1 MSRQRPDD
9 DRATARRRV
18 GLMAR
23 MVRLAD
29 RRLIVLIGATLV
41 LSSLAGAMQ
50 SVALKWIVDSSV
62 DQDWTAAIAAA
73 VVGGV
78 GAGLLGAA
86 YRAMSDTEHV
96 VTNEVGLIIDRNT
109 LELTAS
115 IPSIEHLERPEF
127 LDRLMLVRN
136 GGPSLMRAV
145 FTLTRTSSLLISLAA
160 SMWLLGRVDPLLL
173 LLPLFAVP
181 TAVLVPRSERYVDR
195 AKSTASERQRAATQ
209 LHNLFITPTS
219 AMELRVFDCDERLDQ
234 RADDLW
240 RDVSRTHLGGAI
252 RSALLA
258 SVGWLALTAGYIA
271 ALLFTAQLAINGRAS
286 VGDVVLVS
294 QLALLIRGTVA
305 QTADA
310 ARQASAALRTADR
323 FLWLEDLHAEATAT
337 YDGTLAPPDQLR
349 HGISFDHVSFTY
361 PGTQQAVLDDIC
373 LTIPAGTTVA
383 FVGSNGAGK
392 TTLVKLLTGMYRPT
406 TGRILIDNQ
415 DLNDLDIIQWRQRLG
430 GTLQDFVRIESQAAT
445 TVGLGD
451 CDHLDDHERIND
463 SVDRGGARP
472 VIDSLP
478 DGLTTPLGKTYQH
491 GEELSGGQWQRL
503 AIARGMMPTT
513 PLCLVLDEPTAALDP
528 AAEQAL
534 YDHYRQAAS
543 SIEVAGAITILIS
556 HRFSS
561 VRMADLIVVFDNG
574 TIIETGSHDALLTAN
589 GAYARMYHRQASAY
603 S

>member
-23 MVRLAD
+23 MVRVAD

-173 LLPLFAVP
+173 LLPLFAIP

-209 LHNLFITPTS
+209 LHNLFINPTS

-258 SVGWLALTAGYIA
+258 SLGWLALTAGYIA

-286 VGDVVLVS
+286 VGDIVLVS

-337 YDGTLAPPDQLR
+337 YDGTLAPPDHLR

-361 PGTQQAVLDDIC
+361 PGTQQPVLDDIC

-415 DLNDLDIIQWRQRLG
+415 DLNDLEIIQWRQRLG

-574 TIIETGSHDALLTAN
+574 TIIETGSHDALLTAD

>member
-1 MSRQRPDD
+1 MSRRRPDD

-29 RRLIVLIGATLV
+29 GRLIVLIGATLV

-173 LLPLFAVP
+173 LLPLFAIP

-451 CDHLDDHERIND
+451 CDQLDDHERIND

-574 TIIETGSHDALLTAN
+574 TIIETGSHDALLTAD

>member
-1 MSRQRPDD
+1 MSARDGD
-9 DRATARRRV
+9 TDRATTRRRI

-29 RRLIVLIGATLV
+29 RRLIVLIGVTLV

-50 SVALKWIVDSSV
+50 SVALKWIVDSSF
-62 DQDWTAAIAAA
+62 DQNWTTAIAAA
-73 VVGGV
+73 GIGGL

-86 YRAMSDTEHV
+86 FRAMGDTEHV
-96 VTNEVGLIIDRNT
+96 VTNEVGLVIDRNT

-115 IPSIEHLERPEF
+115 IPSVEHLERPAY
-127 LDRLMLVRN
+127 LDRLMLVRD

-145 FTLTRTSSLLISLAA
+145 FTLTRTLSLLISLIA
-160 SMWLLGRVDPLLL
+160 SLWLLARVDQLLL
-173 LLPLFAVP
+173 LLPLFAIP

-195 AKSTASERQRAATQ
+195 SKTVASERQRAASQ

-234 RADDLW
+234 RADELW
-240 RDVSRTHLGGAI
+240 RDVSRIHLGGSI

-258 SVGWLALTAGYIA
+258 SIGWLALTAGYIA
-271 ALLFTAQLAINGRAS
+271 ALLFTAQLAIDGRAT
-286 VGDVVLVS
+286 VGDIVLVS

-310 ARQASAALRTADR
+310 ARRASAALRTADR
-323 FLWLEDLHAEATAT
+323 FLWLEDIHAEAATTYSGTA
-337 YDGTLAPPDQLR
+337 APPNGLR
-349 HGISFDHVSFTY
+349 NGITFDHVSFTY
-361 PGTQQAVLDDIC
+361 PGTSQPVLNDID
-373 LTIPAGTTVA
+373 LHVPAGTTVA

-406 TGRILIDNQ
+406 SGRILIDGQ
-415 DLNDLDIIQWRQRLG
+415 HLDELDIDQWRHRLA
-430 GTLQDFVRIESQAAT
+430 GTLQNYLRIESLAAT

-451 CDHLDDHERIND
+451 PKRHDDLDRVND
-463 SVDRGGARP
+463 AVDRSGARP
-472 VIDSLP
+472 VIASLP
-478 DGLTTPLGKTYQH
+478 DGLDTPLGNTYHH
-491 GEELSGGQWQRL
+491 GEQLSGGQWQRL

-534 YDHYRQAAS
+534 YDHYRNAAT
-543 SIEVAGAITILIS
+543 SIGVSGAITVLIS

-561 VRMADLIVVFDNG
+561 VRIADLIVVFDNG
-574 TIIETGSHDALLTAN
+574 TITEVGTHDALLAAD
-589 GAYARMYHRQASAY
+589 GDYARMYRRQASAY
-603 S
+603 T

>member
-1 MSRQRPDD
+1 MSRRRPDD

-29 RRLIVLIGATLV
+29 GRLIVLIGATLV

-173 LLPLFAVP
+173 LLPLFAIP

-209 LHNLFITPTS
+209 LHNLFITPAS

-430 GTLQDFVRIESQAAT
+430 GTPQDFVRIESQAAT

-451 CDHLDDHERIND
+451 CDQLDDHERIND

-574 TIIETGSHDALLTAN
+574 TIIETGSHDALLTAD

>member
-173 LLPLFAVP
+173 LLPLFAIP

-286 VGDVVLVS
+286 VGDIVLVS

-337 YDGTLAPPDQLR
+337 YDGTLAPAEQLR

-361 PGTQQAVLDDIC
+361 PGTQQPVLDDIC

-451 CDHLDDHERIND
+451 CDRLDDHERIND

-478 DGLTTPLGKTYQH
+478 DGLATPLGKTYQH

-534 YDHYRQAAS
+534 YDHYRQAAN
-543 SIEVAGAITILIS
+543 SIGVAGAITILIS

-574 TIIETGSHDALLTAN
+574 TIIETGSHDALLTAD

-603 S
+603 L

>member
-1 MSRQRPDD
+1 MSRRRPDD

-127 LDRLMLVRN
+127 LDRLVLVRN

-415 DLNDLDIIQWRQRLG
+415 DLHDLDIIQWRQRLG

-574 TIIETGSHDALLTAN
+574 TIIETGSHDALLTAD

>member
-574 TIIETGSHDALLTAN
+574 TIIETGSHDALLTAD